1 MSPIHGQPL
10 GGRLERPLGGR
21 LGGTPEPRPEHTL
34 GGPFEQPLGGH
45 LEQPRSGHLEQPRS
59 GHLEQPFGSNLD
71 ETPDESVADS
81 MPAPDLEIRHDTVE
95 EVASEPLLDPTI
107 PPGLPRTAAIDA
119 ALLKELRP
127 GEELWYAGMPS
138 TKGRAKI
145 GLIYVFL
152 GLPFFGGSIAI
163 MSVALQAL
171 LPDFLGY
178 PSVPVEDPLPV
189 LGGGFLMMLFSAVM
203 MYAPWRFADEA
214 RHEVHCVSNQRA
226 FLLKIGAYSHLYS
239 WDPHVLVRVST
250 RGGKN
255 GYGYATLVRNAET
268 IVGTTRREA
277 MRFDCIPDPRAYEM
291 AIRRLIELHGTPSTP
306 TDG

>member
-10 GGRLERPLGGR
+10 GRRLERPLGGR

-34 GGPFEQPLGGH
+34 DGPFEQPLGG
-45 LEQPRSGHLEQPRS
+45 R
-59 GHLEQPFGSNLD
+59 LEQPFGGTRD
-71 ETPDESVADS
+71 ETRSEPVADS
-81 MPAPDLEIRHDTVE
+81 MPRPERELRHDAIA

-107 PPGLPRTAAIDA
+107 PPGLPRTAAIDT

-163 MSVALQAL
+163 MSLALQAL
-171 LPDFLGY
+171 LPDFLGH
-178 PSVPVEDPLPV
+178 PSVRVEDPLPV
-189 LGGGFLMMLFSAVM
+189 LGGGFLMMLFGAVM
-203 MYAPWRFADEA
+203 IYAPWRFADEA

-250 RGGKN
+250 TGGKN

-277 MRFDCIPDPRAYEM
+277 MRFECIPDPRAYEM